1 MPDPNPYAQFAA
13 PPPPQ
18 SDSGGANDN
27 PYAQFAGSNSQ
38 APSEGQQRTD
48 QLLHDLT
55 PAPRTQG
62 EDIQQGVASGLVSG
76 SAGILGMPVDLWRML
91 KAGNKYALTKGAE
104 AAGVITPEQGAE
116 YRKMT
121 PAEDDPM
128 SSAWITSHVKNLAQA
143 AGRDTSAPQTVP
155 GQYAETAAAF
165 LPQAAAVPFAGEG
178 TAAEM
183 AGKVP
188 AAMLRYG
195 VLPAAASETAGQM
208 TKGTAAEPYARIAGA
223 IGPEAAMQA
232 AGAARN
238 ALSPV
243 RDILGGAS
251 DQDLTDAQRLL
262 DESRA
267 ANAPLTV
274 PEAVQKATGS
284 GTRAGDIQR
293 VVEQSPR
300 GANIMRPFMA
310 QRPAQTEA
318 LGQQMLD
325 QISPST
331 MDPYEVA
338 PRVQGAAQGVLS
350 DADRARSQA
359 VKPLYDAAKTDQ
371 VPQNEM
377 EGLIGQIDDLM
388 AQDKTG
394 ILHPKLQ
401 DLRDR
406 LTTMAPASTEPR
418 TIAGPSGSTPSSP
431 MMPAPRKPQSLVDFL
446 ISQGGVQDQG
456 GELSSMGADTVHHQA
471 AGRLMNPRG
480 LQPDYAREAAAEA
493 GFLPPNASLNDFYD
507 ALAEHVS
514 GRPQY
519 RLGDQAAG
527 EAWEQSR
534 REGLQEENA
543 RDNAVSGINDILNG
557 SGTRLSKSEL
567 DHATNL
573 TMNGMHPQEAVETAA
588 RAAQESAVQSNAAAS
603 APGTAGAPEVLRDM
617 AQRTPITDI
626 ENLDRARKFFRDQIA
641 QPAIAQDAVP
651 KEIGGKTGDILNNL
665 RSIMVRGS
673 PNFAE
678 AKDLYQKIS
687 QSVVNPLQRSP
698 IGQLAGADTYPKQ
711 AAILFN
717 PNPLPGSENAI
728 GSAVRQVAKAD
739 PDAASQMVRLN
750 VEKAFNEATQN
761 NLPGANQFGAPKFAA
776 VVAGNSQQAKN
787 LEAAVRA
794 LPNGDLRWNA
804 FRKGLDIMEGMG
816 TRQPVG
822 SQTAFNAQINKWMEQ
837 GHPAGEFLANAA
849 SPGRWPSLVDKIY
862 RHVIYDKNTAELAR
876 VFTSGDV
883 ADLKA
888 IAGSGSR
895 SFQGQAALIGALA
908 RQGVSSG
915 SPTTQASP

>member
-143 AGRDTSAPQTVP
+143 AGRDTSGPQTVP

-293 VVEQSPR
+293 VVEQSPQ

-310 QRPAQTEA
+310 ERPAQTEA
-318 LGQQMLD
+318 LGRQMLD
-325 QISPST
+325 QVSPST

-338 PRVQGAAQGVLS
+338 PRVQAGADVGIQEAN
-350 DADRARSQA
+350 DARTQA
-359 VKPLYDAAKTDQ
+359 VNPLYKSAATDR
-371 VPQNEM
+371 VAAPDM
-377 EGLIGQIDDLM
+377 EAFLSRIDGM
-388 AQDKTG
+388 IASDKTG
-394 ILHPKLQ
+394 ILTPELS
-401 DLRDR
+401 DLRSR
-406 LTTMAPASTEPR
+406 LT
-418 TIAGPSGSTPSSP
+418 
-431 MMPAPRKPQSLVDFL
+431 
-446 ISQGGVQDQG
+446 
-456 GELSSMGADTVHHQA
+456 
-471 AGRLMNPRG
+471 
-480 LQPDYAREAAAEA
+480 
-493 GFLPPNASLNDFYD
+493 
-507 ALAEHVS
+507 
-514 GRPQY
+514 
-519 RLGDQAAG
+519 
-527 EAWEQSR
+527 
-534 REGLQEENA
+534 
-543 RDNAVSGINDILNG
+543 
-557 SGTRLSKSEL
+557 
-567 DHATNL
+567 
-573 TMNGMHPQEAVETAA
+573 ETAA
-588 RAAQESAVQSNAAAS
+588 T
-603 APGTAGAPEVLRDM
+603 PGTP
-617 AQRTPITDI
+617 AQRIPNTTPTGATIYSTVPAVPGTPRVPVTDI
-626 ENLDRARKFFRDQIA
+626 ENLDTARKYFRDRLDTPQWN
-641 QPAIAQDAVP
+641 QDATT
-651 KEIGGKTGDILNNL
+651 KAAAGKMSDLLGDLRQKMIGASPDFAAGKN
-665 RSIMVRGS
+665 
-673 PNFAE
+673 
-678 AKDLYQKIS
+678 LYQNITEK
-687 QSVVNPLQRSP
+687 QFNPLVRSP

-915 SPTTQASP
+915 SPTMQASP